1 MQYGQLTRSVRSSSG
16 CTGGGTALSR
26 IVQVDAATIQYRTWI
41 QQSFPVLEEDLDQ
54 APTPPLA
61 GNRTLPPLLDLEDGA
76 SESSS
81 GSPGSCRSSSPE
93 PNDRRNS
100 SAERGS
106 SPECE
111 GRSSP
116 QPPTSPT
123 SAMSISP
130 ASSEVGTRVGSTS
143 TSITSSSP
151 PSSNGRGN
159 GWQTAQPR
167 YKARFFKAVANKEHH
182 HPRADLDHNWRASA
196 SGPPSDRSSNSG
208 SEAGDRTG
216 QWRSDPP
223 TVEKKPLTKLAA
235 AEGRSDRDTN
245 WREHDT
251 SNGTNGTSNGQNNGK
266 SSVESEHV
274 TSLPPSGCK
283 KSEKN
288 RVNGQRSADKGIS
301 SLATYIFWH
310 KYSLFIL
317 QVQERP

>member
-1 MQYGQLTRSVRSSSG
+1 MNRQGINLKIFQYGQLTRSVRSSSSSG
-16 CTGGGTALSR
+16 SSGGTALSR
-26 IVQVDAATIQYRTWI
+26 IVQVDATTIQYRAWI

-61 GNRTLPPLLDLEDGA
+61 GTRTTLQPHLDEDQA

-93 PNDRRNS
+93 PSDQRNS

-111 GRSSP
+111 GRNSP

-143 TSITSSSP
+143 TSLTSSSP

-159 GWQTAQPR
+159 GWQMAQPR
-167 YKARFFKAVANKEHH
+167 YKARYAWKAVANKEHSQQARH
-182 HPRADLDHNWRASA
+182 STGTADLDHNWRASA

-216 QWRSDPP
+216 QWRSGDPP
-223 TVEKKPLTKLAA
+223 TAEKKSALG
-235 AEGRSDRDTN
+235 EGERGRSDRDTN
-245 WREHDT
+245 WREHKT
-251 SNGTNGTSNGQNNGK
+251 QSNPK
-266 SSVESEHV
+266 SAGEPEPI

-288 RVNGQRSADKGIS
+288 RVNGQRSADKGEKRIAAKV
-301 SLATYIFWH
+301 LDITY
-310 KYSLFIL
+310 S
-317 QVQERP
+317 

>member
-1 MQYGQLTRSVRSSSG
+1 M
-16 CTGGGTALSR
+16 SR
-26 IVQVDAATIQYRTWI
+26 IVQVDAATIQYRAWI

-61 GNRTLPPLLDLEDGA
+61 GNRTLPPLIDLEDGA
-76 SESSS
+76 SESSGS

-93 PNDRRNS
+93 PSDRRNS

-111 GRSSP
+111 GRNSP

-143 TSITSSSP
+143 ITSSSP
-151 PSSNGRGN
+151 PSSNGRAN
-159 GWQTAQPR
+159 GWQMAQPR
-167 YKARFFKAVANKEHH
+167 YKARYAWKAVASKEHSQH
-182 HPRADLDHNWRASA
+182 HPQPRQCPRADLDHNWRASA

-223 TVEKKPLTKLAA
+223 AVEKKPAKLAG
-235 AEGRSDRDTN
+235 EGERGRSDRDTN
-245 WREHDT
+245 WREHA
-251 SNGTNGTSNGQNNGK
+251 SNGSNGQQPSNVK
-266 SSVESEHV
+266 SAAESEHV

-288 RVNGQRSADKGIS
+288 RVNGQRSADKGIA
-301 SLATYIFWH
+301 SLTVSIPLQ

-317 QVQERP
+317 QVQESR

>member
-1 MQYGQLTRSVRSSSG
+1 M
-16 CTGGGTALSR
+16 
-26 IVQVDAATIQYRTWI
+26 DATTIQYRAWI

-61 GNRTLPPLLDLEDGA
+61 GNRTTLQPHLDEDQA

-93 PNDRRNS
+93 PSDQRNS

-111 GRSSP
+111 GRNSP

-123 SAMSISP
+123 SAISP

-143 TSITSSSP
+143 TYITSS
-151 PSSNGRGN
+151 GRGN
-159 GWQTAQPR
+159 GWQMAQPR
-167 YKARFFKAVANKEHH
+167 YKARYAWKAFANKDGT
-182 HPRADLDHNWRASA
+182 ADLDHNWRASA

-216 QWRSDPP
+216 QWRSGDPP
-223 TVEKKPLTKLAA
+223 TAEKKSALG
-235 AEGRSDRDTN
+235 EGERGRSDRDTN
-245 WREHDT
+245 WREHKT
-251 SNGTNGTSNGQNNGK
+251 QSNPK
-266 SSVESEHV
+266 SAGEPEPI

-288 RVNGQRSADKGIS
+288 RVNGQRSADKGEARIAAKV
-301 SLATYIFWH
+301 LDMTYT
-310 KYSLFIL
+310 
-317 QVQERP
+317 

>member
-1 MQYGQLTRSVRSSSG
+1 M
-16 CTGGGTALSR
+16 
-26 IVQVDAATIQYRTWI
+26 DATTIQYRAWI

-61 GNRTLPPLLDLEDGA
+61 GNRTTLQPHLDEDQA

-93 PNDRRNS
+93 PSDQRNS

-111 GRSSP
+111 GRNSP

-123 SAMSISP
+123 SAISP

-143 TSITSSSP
+143 TSLTSSSP

-159 GWQTAQPR
+159 GWQMAQPR
-167 YKARFFKAVANKEHH
+167 YKARYAWKAVANKEHSQQARH
-182 HPRADLDHNWRASA
+182 STGTADLDHNWRASA

-216 QWRSDPP
+216 QWRSGDPP
-223 TVEKKPLTKLAA
+223 TAEKKSALG
-235 AEGRSDRDTN
+235 EGERGRSDRDTN
-245 WREHDT
+245 WREHKT
-251 SNGTNGTSNGQNNGK
+251 QSNPK
-266 SSVESEHV
+266 SAGEPEPI

-288 RVNGQRSADKGIS
+288 RVNGQRSADKGEARIAAKV
-301 SLATYIFWH
+301 LDITY
-310 KYSLFIL
+310 S
-317 QVQERP
+317 